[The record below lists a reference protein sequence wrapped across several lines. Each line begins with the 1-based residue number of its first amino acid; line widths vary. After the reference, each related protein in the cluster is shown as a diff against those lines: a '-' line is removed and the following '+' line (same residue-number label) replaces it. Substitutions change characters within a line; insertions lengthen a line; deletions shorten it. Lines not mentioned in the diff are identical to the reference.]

1 MKELMCW
8 RWSII
13 FHISLRR
20 KNDKLDGVWFIHVS
34 EDKEESWSQ
43 LSVSYWDQYQEL
55 DWDLVIG
62 VCYGYCGGEKQ
73 WLMVELEM
81 STDTVVM
88 QKLQPFMHIC
98 STASKNSMINRLNLL
113 ALVLVGLFLLFVLF
127 CDPFIFLLL
136 FSLYSKSFAFHS
148 SKP

>member
-1 MKELMCW
+1 
-8 RWSII
+8 
-13 FHISLRR
+13 
-20 KNDKLDGVWFIHVS
+20 
-34 EDKEESWSQ
+34 
-43 LSVSYWDQYQEL
+43 
-55 DWDLVIG
+55 
-62 VCYGYCGGEKQ
+62 
-73 WLMVELEM
+73 M

-113 ALVLVGLFLLFVLF
+113 VLVLVGLFLLFVLF

-136 FSLYSKSFAFHS
+136 FSLYIKSFAFHS